1 MTRVTTSESMT
12 IQAKSQLSNPTA
24 LIVAGGILILLG
36 LVPGMPSMI
45 FLSLGLTAGM
55 TGYFLSKRPDSESQ
69 FSPSD
74 LADAEAPA
82 NPLQEELNWDDVD
95 QVDLVGLD
103 NCGKTNKNYIF
114 YKSFRRFKSLINM
127 NDPKHIKPSSQ

>member
-1 MTRVTTSESMT
+1 MT

-24 LIVAGGILILLG
+24 LIVAGGILVLLG

-45 FLSLGLTAGM
+45 FLSLGLTAGI
-55 TGYFLSKRPDSESQ
+55 TGYFLSKRPDTASQ
-69 FSPSD
+69 FGASD
-74 LADAEAPA
+74 LAEVEAPA

-103 NCGKTNKNYIF
+103 IGYG
-114 YKSFRRFKSLINM
+114 LIPLVN
-127 NDPKHIKPSSQ
+127 P